1 LILGYA
7 GKFLEINLS
16 SEKVKEVSFDDEV
29 LNDYVGGRSLAVKI
43 LWDRL
48 GSNWENID
56 PLGSE
61 NILLF
66 LTGPLTGYFPGGR
79 ICVSGKSPQ
88 SNGVVGSTV
97 GGEFGVELR
106 CAGYD
111 GIIVIGEAKK
121 PVYFFIKDSDVEIRD
136 AGHVWGKDAKQTV
149 RIITK
154 ECRDLLKKRFPL
166 YGEWKE
172 PALLYIGPAGE
183 NKVRTAVVAAKWAHA
198 AGYGGYGGVMGSKRL
213 KAIAVKGTGPLPPV
227 ADIKKVER
235 LIKVV
240 NDNAYENELWR
251 RWGTGAGGYEFGA
264 KTSSEP
270 VRNWQDEWHDE
281 KSFGVDQFENKVW
294 IKQSWSDFG
303 CPTCCLKIAMV
314 KNGKF
319 KGAITDNPDYE
330 MQAYLGT
337 NLGIFEPEENVFLSS
352 LIDDLGLCGIQ
363 TGNVMGFAAELFQRG
378 ILSAKDLD
386 GIELKWGD
394 VEAFA
399 ALARKIAFRIGIG
412 DTLAEGT
419 YRAALKIGKMKKTN
433 VLQYAVQSKGI
444 GIGAHGIRSGKDY
457 PEIFSYACSV
467 QGGDHTSTAG
477 LPLDSGG
484 SELMEIFNDSG
495 VYCNFN
501 SFGIPRNLKFEFY
514 TAVTGL
520 KLTREEWCSSKALK
534 VLQLQRAM
542 LLLGGP
548 DLKWDPKIH
557 DANPPRFYEPLP
569 SGPYKGKAAD
579 KSAVDDY
586 KRRYYKAAG
595 WDENG
600 IPKSEILRKLEL
612 DDVDKALERFR
623 REKPL

>member
-1 LILGYA
+1 MILGYA
-7 GKFLEINLS
+7 GKFLEVDLS
-16 SEKVKEVSFDDEV
+16 TEKIKDVRFDDDV
-29 LNDYVGGRSLAVKI
+29 LKDYLGGRGLATKI

-48 GSNWENID
+48 GSRWEKID
-56 PLGSE
+56 PLGPE

-79 ICVSGKSPQ
+79 ACVSGKSPQ

-111 GIIVIGEAKK
+111 GIIVTGEAKR
-121 PVYFFIKDSDVEIRD
+121 PVYLFVKDSDTEIRD
-136 AGHVWGKDAKQTV
+136 ARHVWGNDAKQTV
-149 RIITK
+149 KGLTK
-154 ECRDLLKKRFPL
+154 ECRGLLKDRFPL

-172 PALLYIGPAGE
+172 PAMLYIGPAGE

-198 AGYGGYGGVMGSKRL
+198 AGYGGYGAVMGAKKL
-213 KAIAVKGTGPLPPV
+213 KAVAVKGTGPLPQV
-227 ADIKKVER
+227 ANMKRVER
-235 LIKVV
+235 LTKVV
-240 NDNAYENELWR
+240 NDNAYEAELWR
-251 RWGTGAGGYEFGA
+251 RWGTGSGGYEFGA

-281 KSFGVDQFENKVW
+281 KSFGVDQFENRVW
-294 IKQSWSDFG
+294 IKQFWSDFG

-330 MQAYLGT
+330 MQAYLGPD
-337 NLGIFEPEENVFLSS
+337 LGIFTPEENVFLAA

-363 TGNVMGFAAELFQRG
+363 TGNVMGFAAELFQRD
-378 ILSAKDLD
+378 ILKKEDLD

-394 VEAFA
+394 AEAFA
-399 ALARKIAFRIGIG
+399 ALAKKIALREGVG
-412 DTLAEGT
+412 DLFAEGT
-419 YRAALKIGKMKKTN
+419 YRAALQIEKMKNVN
-433 VLQYAVQSKGI
+433 VLQHAIQSKGI

-457 PEIFSYACSV
+457 PEIISYACSV

-477 LPLDSGG
+477 LPLAGSG

-501 SFGIPRNLKFEFY
+501 SFGLPRNLRFNFY
-514 TAVTGL
+514 RAVTGL
-520 KLTREEWCSSKALK
+520 ELTRKEWCNTKALRI
-534 VLQLQRAM
+534 LQLQRAM

-548 DLKWDPKIH
+548 DLEWNPKIH
-557 DANPPRFYEPLP
+557 DDNPPRFYMPLP
-569 SGPYKGKAAD
+569 SGPHQGKTVN
-579 KSAVDDY
+579 KRKFEDY
-586 KRRYYKAAG
+586 KKRYYKAVG
-595 WDENG
+595 WDEDG
-600 IPKSEILRKLEL
+600 IPKTQTLRKHGLE
-612 DDVDKALERFR
+612 DVDKALTKLRQ
-623 REKPL
+623 